1 MTARMTS
8 AWRPARSAGMP
19 VCVAGLES
27 IQRQSLRTLESP
39 AVTLPAFAGKDGN
52 DYQGTKAHNPAGV
65 AST

>member
-1 MTARMTS
+1 
-8 AWRPARSAGMP
+8 MP